1 MNGPQI
7 PRIAALLGYAGVIP
21 FAVLS
26 VLYVLSF
33 DPAGRDALSGFVTY
47 GAVILSFLGG
57 IRWGTA
63 AASGNGRPVGLGISV
78 LPSLWA
84 FFFLWWCDPSTA
96 AWGMFA
102 GFVLLGLA
110 DGLFVGPGLPAWMRR
125 LRLRLT
131 AAVTVCHVPVLAA
144 LLMS

>member
-1 MNGPQI
+1 MSDQRI
-7 PRIAALLGYAGVIP
+7 PRNAALLGYAGVIP
-21 FAVLS
+21 FAVLAA
-26 VLYVLSF
+26 VYTLGF
-33 DPAGRDALSGFVTY
+33 EFAGRDVLFGLVAY

-57 IRWGTA
+57 IRWGSAVAT
-63 AASGNGRPVGLGISV
+63 GNGRPIGLGFSV

-84 FFFLWWCDPSTA
+84 FFFLWWGDSSTA

-110 DGLFVGPGLPAWMRR
+110 DGFFVAPGLPAWMRR

-131 AAVTVCHVPVLAA
+131 AAVAACHLPVLAV
-144 LLMS
+144 LLIV

>member
-7 PRIAALLGYAGVIP
+7 PRNAALLGYAGVIP
-21 FAVLS
+21 FAALAALS
-26 VLYVLSF
+26 ALGF
-33 DPAGRDALSGFVTY
+33 EFAGRDALSGFVTY

-57 IRWGTA
+57 IRWGAA
-63 AASGNGRPVGLGISV
+63 AASGNGRPVGLGFSV

-84 FFFLWWCDPSTA
+84 FFFLWWGEPSTA

-102 GFVLLGLA
+102 GFLLLGLA
-110 DGLFVGPGLPAWMRR
+110 DGFSVAPGLPAWMRR

-131 AAVTVCHVPVLAA
+131 AAVAVCHLPVLVVP
-144 LLMS
+144 LLS

>member
-1 MNGPQI
+1 MSGPQI
-7 PRIAALLGYAGVIP
+7 PRNAALLGYAGIIP
-21 FAVLS
+21 FAALAA
-26 VLYVLSF
+26 LYVIGF
-33 DPAGRDALSGFVTY
+33 EIAGRDTLSGFVTY

-57 IRWGTA
+57 IRWGSAVA
-63 AASGNGRPVGLGISV
+63 AGNGRSAGLGFSV

-84 FFFLWWCDPSTA
+84 FFFLWWAEPTTA

-110 DGLFVGPGLPAWMRR
+110 DGFFLVPGLPAWMRR

-131 AAVTVCHVPVLAA
+131 AAVAVCHLPVLVT
-144 LLMS
+144 LQFS